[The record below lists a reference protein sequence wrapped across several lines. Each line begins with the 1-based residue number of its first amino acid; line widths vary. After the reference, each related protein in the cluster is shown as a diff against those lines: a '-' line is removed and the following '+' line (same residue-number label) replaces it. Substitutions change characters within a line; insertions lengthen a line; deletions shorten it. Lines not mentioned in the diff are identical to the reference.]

1 MVQKL
6 PIQSRFKSS
15 QPAAAIQK
23 VAIYKAAI
31 QTLSPN
37 GQHSNIQDPEFKIQN
52 SRSRIENKTQGA
64 RFIEGT
70 E

>member
-15 QPAAAIQK
+15 QPAAAIQQ
-23 VAIYKAAI
+23 VAIDKAAI

-52 SRSRIENKTQGA
+52 REQNA
-64 RFIEGT
+64 RRKVH
-70 E
+70 

>member
-1 MVQKL
+1 MAQKW

-23 VAIYKAAI
+23 VVMQKAAIYKAAI

-37 GQHSNIQDPEFKIQN
+37 SQHSNIQDPEFKIQN
-52 SRSRIENKTQGA
+52 REQNA
-64 RFIEGT
+64 RRKVH
-70 E
+70 